1 MPGAP
6 TPSNKTA
13 LQSFVDQSVSASLTK
28 YLEGKEDPGREYFVC
43 YFDRYKKEFLVIK
56 EKKSFTL

>member
-1 MPGAP
+1 MFVPGAP

-13 LQSFVDQSVSASLTK
+13 LQSFVDQAVSASLTK

-43 YFDRYKKEFLVIK
+43 YFD
-56 EKKSFTL
+56 

>member
-1 MPGAP
+1 MSVFFIWLLFIGSMFVPGAP

-43 YFDRYKKEFLVIK
+43 YFD
-56 EKKSFTL
+56 

>member
-1 MPGAP
+1 MSVFFIWLLSVGSMFVPGAP

-28 YLEGKEDPGREYFVC
+28 YLEGKEDPGREYFAT
-43 YFDRYKKEFLVIK
+43 YLD
-56 EKKSFTL
+56 

>member
-1 MPGAP
+1 MFVPGAP

-28 YLEGKEDPGREYFVC
+28 YLEGKEDPGREYFVT
-43 YFDRYKKEFLVIK
+43 YLD
-56 EKKSFTL
+56 

>member
-1 MPGAP
+1 MFVPGAS

-43 YFDRYKKEFLVIK
+43 YFD
-56 EKKSFTL
+56 

>member
-1 MPGAP
+1 MSVFFISPSFIGSMFVPGAP

-28 YLEGKEDPGREYFVC
+28 YLEGKEDPGRKYFVC
-43 YFDRYKKEFLVIK
+43 YRD
-56 EKKSFTL
+56 